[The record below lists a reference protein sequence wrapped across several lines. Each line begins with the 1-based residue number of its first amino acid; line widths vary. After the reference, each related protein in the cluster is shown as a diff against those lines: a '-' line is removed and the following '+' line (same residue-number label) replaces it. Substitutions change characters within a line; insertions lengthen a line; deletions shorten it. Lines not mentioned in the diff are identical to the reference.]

1 MSAAIVEVR
10 DLHKSFAKVHAV
22 QGVSFDIEPAQVVG
36 FIGANGAGKTTT
48 MRLMATLD
56 IPDAGTIRID
66 GYDALNY
73 PAQVRRRIGWMPES
87 YGTYE
92 HMTVLEYLDFYARAY
107 GFGGGERRER
117 IAEVIEFTD
126 LTGLADRP
134 MKGLSKG
141 MGQRLCLGRTLLHDP
156 GILILDEPAAGLDP
170 RARIE
175 FKRLVR
181 LLAEDGKAVFISSHI
196 LSELG
201 EMCDTMLFIDEGRIV
216 HYGTPESLKAQAALG
231 ILVRI
236 ETAAEPS
243 RLREWIDL
251 HPGIELVNT
260 ERHGCRA
267 RLTSQEPAD
276 AADVL
281 ARMVRDGIP
290 VTEFHREE
298 ARLEDAFVDLLAKI
312 EGNRRG
318 NPPQAQAPAQGGPQP

>member
-10 DLHKSFAKVHAV
+10 DLNKSFPKVRAV

-56 IPDAGTIRID
+56 VPDSGTIRIA
-66 GYDALNY
+66 GYDVLND

-87 YGTYE
+87 YGAYE
-92 HMTVLEYLDFYARAY
+92 HMTVIEYLDFYGRAY
-107 GFGGGERRER
+107 GFAGADRRRRIGE
-117 IAEVIEFTD
+117 VMEFTD
-126 LTGLADRP
+126 LASLADRP

-156 GILILDEPAAGLDP
+156 AILILDEPAAGLDP

-216 HYGTPESLKAQAALG
+216 HYGSPESLKARAAPEA
-231 ILVRI
+231 IVRI
-236 ETAAEPS
+236 EVADDPG
-243 RLREWIDL
+243 RLREWIEF
-251 HPGIELVNT
+251 HPGIELVSV
-260 ERHGCRA
+260 ERGGCRA
-267 RLTSQEPAD
+267 RLASPEPAG

-281 ARMVRDGIP
+281 ARMVKDGIA
-290 VTEFHREE
+290 VVEFRREE
-298 ARLEDAFVDLLAKI
+298 TRLEDAFVDVLGKI
-312 EGNRRG
+312 EGRR
-318 NPPQAQAPAQGGPQP
+318 NDDPPPPAEAPEAPS